1 MDLEHFQN
9 IHDKL
14 QAFIRKYY
22 TNEIIKGGI
31 FFLSFGLLYLLLTL
45 AIEHYFWLEPLARTI
60 LFWLFIGIEF
70 YFLFR
75 FILIPL
81 MKLIGIR
88 KGISNYEASR
98 IIGKHFSEV
107 EDKLLNL
114 IQLNASDSKN
124 ELLSASIEQK
134 SKELRPIK
142 FRRAIVFK
150 NNMAYL
156 KYLLLPVMIWFLFW
170 ITGNNSIFTKSLNR
184 VVHHQTAFEP
194 PAPFRF
200 VILNDS
206 LETVQDQSYELKYT
220 TEGDVIPENSRVIIG
235 DNSFYAVPDEDGN
248 MTFTFEI
255 PQRDIEFRLQGG
267 SVRSGAFK
275 LKVLSA
281 PKITEFIMVL
291 DYPDYLNKDTDTIR
305 NTGNASIPAGTNV
318 NWSVG
323 SQNAEAVD
331 LQITGLKKQL
341 ILEGL
346 KENNIFYF
354 KQEVLQSLTYEVRSS
369 NQELKDY
376 EVLSYELDVVKDEF
390 PRINVQSDIDSI
402 SRGPVQFRGQLTDD
416 YGISRLQI
424 VAKDLQNG
432 KLSQGQIDSGN
443 TDFEEFFYVFPQ
455 GILLEEGHSYELY
468 FEVFDNDGITGPK
481 KTKSRSF
488 TYRYMT
494 QEEEDDQILQ
504 EQIDG
509 INKMEDSRDAG
520 QKLEKSL
527 EEFSKKLKNKEQTD
541 WNDKKELNNFLER
554 QKSYDQM
561 LEKNAD
567 KMKDNLEEV
576 NPDDN
581 QSLKQKQEELKKR
594 WDELS
599 DYKEKEELI
608 KELEELAEK
617 LEKED
622 LLEKV
627 DKLKEQSKQ
636 EKRSLERILEL
647 TKQFYVEKKSAQIM
661 NKLKE
666 LSEEQLDLS
675 TENTNSK
682 EEQDALNKKFDSIQK
697 EFEELRKQND
707 GLKEPMDI
715 FDSEPDEKL
724 IKMDMEKAE
733 ELLEKS
739 EEGKEEDQRNNFNK
753 AKEKQR
759 QASNR
764 MKELSTKMESGLM
777 EMEMQ
782 GVQENIEDLQQI
794 LKNLLLFSMDQEALM
809 LSFDQVDA
817 RSADFP
823 KKLKEQIK
831 LKEHFEHIDD
841 SLYALSLRM
850 IELSSTIQEDL
861 SNVHYNLD
869 KSLENIADNRIQ
881 QGMSNQQYTMTSA
894 NNLADLLS
902 DMLQSLQNQKPGS
915 GKGKGKEGEMSL
927 PDIIKQQQE
936 IIQKMENGMEGKEG
950 QGKRGKEAM
959 SGEQFQI
966 FQEQKMLKE
975 QLQELMDKEGAG
987 SGTGK
992 KALDQMEEL
1001 EKILLEKGITKE
1013 TLERMQ
1019 NLEHELLEL
1028 ENADITRNKDK
1039 KRKSETNRLNESDR
1053 KIKALEDLYKMGVED
1068 EQLKRRRLELSPDYK
1083 TKVKDYFDQEIER

>member
-1 MDLEHFQN
+1 MEHFQN

-14 QAFIRKYY
+14 KAFIRKYY

-45 AIEHYFWLEPLARTI
+45 AVEHYFWLEPLARTI

-75 FILIPL
+75 FILIPV

-88 KGISNYEASR
+88 KGITNYEASR
-98 IIGKHFSEV
+98 IIGEHFPEV

-114 IQLNASDSKN
+114 IQLDSSDAKN
-124 ELLSASIEQK
+124 ELLLAGIEQK

-142 FRRAIVFK
+142 FRRAVVFK
-150 NNMAYL
+150 NNIAYL
-156 KYLLLPVMIWFLFW
+156 KYLLIPVVIWFIVW
-170 ITGNNSIFTKSLNR
+170 ITGNNSVFTKSLNR

-206 LETVQDQSYELKYT
+206 LQTVQDQSYELKFT
-220 TEGDVIPENSRVIIG
+220 TEGEVFPENSRVIIG
-235 DNSFYAVPDEDGN
+235 DNSFYASTDEDGN
-248 MTFTFEI
+248 ITYTFES
-255 PQRDIEFRLQGG
+255 PQNDIEFRLQGG
-267 SVRSGAFK
+267 TVRSGK
-275 LKVLSA
+275 YRLEVLSA

-291 DYPDYLNKDTDTIR
+291 DYPDYLSKANDTIR
-305 NTGNASIPAGTNV
+305 NTGNGSVPKGTVV
-318 NWSVG
+318 NWIIG
-323 SQNAEAVD
+323 SQNAETID
-331 LQITGLKKQL
+331 LEVKGLKKVL
-341 ILEGL
+341 LLDGS
-346 KENNIFYF
+346 KDDNTFSF
-354 KQEVLQSLTYEVRSS
+354 TREVLHSLTYEVRSS
-369 NQELKDY
+369 NEELKDF
-376 EVLSYELDVVKDEF
+376 EVLSYELDVVNDEF
-390 PRINVQSDIDSI
+390 PNINVQSDIDSV
-402 SRGPVQFRGQLTDD
+402 SRGPIQFRGQLTDD
-416 YGISRLQI
+416 YGISRVQI

-468 FEVFDNDGITGPK
+468 FEVFDNDAISGPK

-494 QEEEDDQILQ
+494 QEEEEEEILQ
-504 EQIDG
+504 EQMDG
-509 INKMEDSRDAG
+509 IHKMEDSKDSG
-520 QKLEKSL
+520 EELEKSL
-527 EEFSKKLKNKEQTD
+527 EEFSKKLKNKEETD
-541 WNDKKELNNFLER
+541 WNDKKELENFLER

-561 LEKNAD
+561 IEKNAE
-567 KMKDNLEEV
+567 KMMDNLDEV
-576 NPDDN
+576 NPDD
-581 QSLKQKQEELKKR
+581 QESLKDRQEELKKR

-617 LEKED
+617 LQKED
-622 LLEKV
+622 LLEKI

-647 TKQFYVEKKSAQIM
+647 TKQFYVEKKSAQIIS
-661 NKLKE
+661 KLKE

-675 TENTNSK
+675 TENMNSTN
-682 EEQDALNKKFDSIQK
+682 EQEKLNQKFDSLQK
-697 EFEELRKQND
+697 DFEALRKQNED
-707 GLKEPMDI
+707 LKQPMDL
-715 FDSEPDEKL
+715 FESKPDEKL
-724 IKMDMEKAE
+724 IEMDMEKAK

-739 EEGKEEDQRNNFNK
+739 EAGEDLKKEDNMNK

-764 MKELSTKMESGLM
+764 MKELSKKMESGLM

-794 LKNLLLFSMDQEALM
+794 LKNLLLFSMDQEELM
-809 LSFDQVDA
+809 LSFDQVDS

-850 IELSSTIQEDL
+850 FELSSTIQEDL
-861 SNVHYNLD
+861 SNAHYNLD
-869 KSLENIADNRIQ
+869 KSLENIAENRIQ

-902 DMLQSLQNQKPGS
+902 DMLQNLQNQKPGS
-915 GKGKGKEGEMSL
+915 GQGKGKEGEMNL

-936 IIQKMENGMEGKEG
+936 IMQKMEKGMQGKEG
-950 QGKRGKEAM
+950 KGKKGKEAL
-959 SGEQFQI
+959 SGEQFQL
-966 FQEQKMLKE
+966 FQEQRMLRE
-975 QLQELMDKEGAG
+975 ELQELMNEEG
-987 SGTGK
+987 SGSKEGK

-1001 EKILLEKGITKE
+1001 EKLLLEKGITNE
-1013 TLERMQ
+1013 TLRRMQ
-1019 NLEHELLEL
+1019 ELEHELLEL
-1028 ENADITRNKDK
+1028 ENADLTRNKDK
-1039 KRKSETNRLNESDR
+1039 KRKSETNRLEESNR
-1053 KIKALEDLYKMGVED
+1053 EIKALEELYRREAED
-1068 EQLKRRRLELSPDYK
+1068 EQLKRKRLDLSPDYK
-1083 TKVKDYFDQEIER
+1083 AKVKEYFDQEINR

>member
-1 MDLEHFQN
+1 MEHFQN

-14 QAFIRKYY
+14 KAFIRKYY

-31 FFLSFGLLYLLLTL
+31 FFLAFGFLYLLLTL
-45 AIEHYFWLEPLARTI
+45 AVEHYFWLEPIARTV

-75 FILIPL
+75 FILIPV

-88 KGISNYEASR
+88 KGISNQEASK
-98 IIGKHFSEV
+98 IIGAHFSEV
-107 EDKLLNL
+107 EDKLLNI

-150 NNMAYL
+150 NNVSYL
-156 KYLLLPVMIWFLFW
+156 KYLLIPVMIWFIVW
-170 ITGNNSIFTKSLNR
+170 ITGNNSVFTKSLNR

-200 VILNDS
+200 IILNDS

-220 TEGDVIPENSRVIIG
+220 TEGEIVPENSRVIIG
-235 DNSFYAVPDEDGN
+235 DNSFYALPDEDGN
-248 MTFTFEI
+248 MMFTFEI
-255 PQRDIEFRLQGG
+255 PQNDIEFRLQGG
-267 SVRSGAFK
+267 SVRSRTYK

-291 DYPDYLNKDTDTIR
+291 KYPDYLNKPTDTIR
-305 NTGNASIPAGTNV
+305 NTGNASIPVGTKV
-318 NWSVG
+318 NWIIG
-323 SQNAEAVD
+323 SQNAETID
-331 LQITGLKKQL
+331 LEVKGFKKEL
-341 ILEGL
+341 VLEGV
-346 KENNIFYF
+346 KTGNSFSF
-354 KQEVLQSLTYEVRSS
+354 SREVLQSLTYEVRSS
-369 NQELKDY
+369 NQDLKDY
-376 EVLSYELDVVKDEF
+376 EVLSYELGVVKDEF
-390 PRINVQSDIDSI
+390 PKINVQSDIDSV

-416 YGISRLQI
+416 YGISRVQI

-432 KLSQGQIDSGN
+432 KLSQGQINTGN
-443 TDFEEFFYVFPQ
+443 SDFEEFFYVFPQ

-468 FEVFDNDGITGPK
+468 FEVFDNDRIKGPK
-481 KTKSRSF
+481 KVKSRSF

-494 QEEEDDQILQ
+494 QEEEEEEILQ
-504 EQIDG
+504 EQIEG
-509 INKMEDSRDAG
+509 INKMEDSRESG

-527 EEFSKKLKNKEQTD
+527 DEFSKKLKNKEETD
-541 WNDKKELNNFLER
+541 WNDKKELKDFLER

-561 LEKNAD
+561 LEKNAE
-567 KMKDNLEEV
+567 KMKDNLEEI
-576 NPDDN
+576 NPDDDE
-581 QSLKQKQEELKKR
+581 SLKEKQEELKNR
-594 WDELS
+594 WEEVS

-622 LLEKV
+622 LLEKI

-661 NKLKE
+661 NKLNE

-675 TENTNSK
+675 TEERNSK
-682 EEQDALNKKFDSIQK
+682 KEQEKLNEKFDSIRRD
-697 EFEELRKQND
+697 FEELRKQNED
-707 GLKEPMDI
+707 LKNPMDI

-724 IKMDMEKAE
+724 INMDMENAQ

-739 EEGKEEDQRNNFNK
+739 EGGDEQDQKNNLNK
-753 AKEKQR
+753 AKNKQR
-759 QASNR
+759 QASRR
-764 MKELSTKMESGLM
+764 MEELSKKMESGLM

-794 LKNLLLFSMDQEALM
+794 LKNLLLFSMDQEDLM

-850 IELSSTIQEDL
+850 VELSSKIQEDL

-869 KSLENIADNRIQ
+869 KSLENIAENRIQ

-915 GKGKGKEGEMSL
+915 GKGKGKEGEMNL

-936 IIQKMENGMEGKEG
+936 IMKKMEDGMQGKEG
-950 QGKRGKEAM
+950 QGQKGKEAM
-959 SGEQFQI
+959 SGEQFQL
-966 FQEQKMLKE
+966 FQEQKMLRE
-975 QLQELMDKEGAG
+975 QLQELLDREG
-987 SGTGK
+987 SGNREGK

-1001 EKILLEKGITKE
+1001 EKILLERGITKE

-1019 NLEHELLEL
+1019 ELEHELLEL
-1028 ENADITRNKDK
+1028 ENADLTRNKDK
-1039 KRKSETNRLNESDR
+1039 KRESETNRLNESER
-1053 KIKALEDLYKMGVED
+1053 EIKALEDLYKKGSED
-1068 EQLKRRRLELSPDYK
+1068 EQLKRNRLELSPDYK
-1083 TKVKDYFDQEIER
+1083 AKVKKYFDQEIK

>member
-1 MDLEHFQN
+1 MEYFQN
-9 IHDKL
+9 IHEKL

-22 TNEIIKGGI
+22 ANEIIKGGI

-45 AIEHYFWLEPLARTI
+45 AVEHYFWLEPLSRTV

-75 FILIPL
+75 FILLPL

-88 KGISNYEASR
+88 KGITNHEASR
-98 IIGKHFSEV
+98 IIGEHFSEV
-107 EDKLLNL
+107 EDRLLNI
-114 IQLNASDSKN
+114 IQLNSADSKN
-124 ELLSASIEQK
+124 ELLAASIEQK
-134 SKELRPIK
+134 SKELSPIK

-150 NNMAYL
+150 SNITYL
-156 KYLLLPVMIWFLFW
+156 RYLVVPVMIWFLVW
-170 ITGNNSIFTKSLNR
+170 ITGNNSVFTNSLNR

-200 VILNDS
+200 IILNDS
-206 LETVQDQSYELKYT
+206 LETVQDRSYELKYK
-220 TEGDVIPENSRVIIG
+220 TEGEVIPENSRVIIG
-235 DNSFYAVPDEDGN
+235 NNSYYAIPDEEGN

-255 PQRDIEFRLQGG
+255 PQNDIEFRLQGG
-267 SVRSGAFK
+267 SVRSGTYK

-305 NTGNASIPAGTNV
+305 NTGNASIPKGTHV
-318 NWSVG
+318 NWIIG
-323 SQNAEAVD
+323 SQNTETVD
-331 LQITGLKKQL
+331 LQITGLKEKKALVGYQDH
-341 ILEGL
+341 
-346 KENNIFYF
+346 NTFSF
-354 KQEVLQSLTYEVRSS
+354 TQEVLQSLTYEVKSS
-369 NQELKDY
+369 NQDLKDY
-376 EVLSYELDVVKDEF
+376 EVLSYELNVVNDEF
-390 PRINVQSDIDSI
+390 PRINVQSDMDSV

-424 VAKDLQNG
+424 VAKDLQNA
-432 KLSQGQIDSGN
+432 KLSQGQIDAGN
-443 TDFEEFFYVFPQ
+443 SDFEEFFYVFPQ

-468 FEVFDNDGITGPK
+468 FEVFDNDGISGPK

-494 QEEEDDQILQ
+494 QEEEENEILK
-504 EQIDG
+504 EQLDG
-509 INKMEDSRDAG
+509 INKMEESKDSGR
-520 QKLEKSL
+520 KLEKSL
-527 EEFSKKLKNKEQTD
+527 EEFSRKLKNKEETD

-554 QKSYDQM
+554 QKSYDEM

-567 KMKDNLEEV
+567 KMKENLEEI

-581 QSLKQKQEELKKR
+581 PSLKEKQEELKKR

-617 LEKED
+617 LQKED
-622 LLEKV
+622 LLEKI

-675 TENTNSK
+675 TENMNSK
-682 EEQDALNKKFDSIQK
+682 KEQEKLNEKFDSIQRD
-697 EFEELRKQND
+697 FEELREQNE

-715 FDSEPDEKL
+715 FDSQPDEKL

-739 EEGKEEDQRNNFNK
+739 EDGDEQSQKDNLNK

-764 MKELSTKMESGLM
+764 MKELSKKMESGLM

-782 GVQENIEDLQQI
+782 GMQENIEDLQQI

-809 LSFDQVDA
+809 LSFDQVDS

-861 SNVHYNLD
+861 SMVHYNLD
-869 KSLENIADNRIQ
+869 KSLENIAENRIQ

-915 GKGKGKEGEMSL
+915 GKGKGNEGELSL

-936 IIQKMENGMEGKEG
+936 IIQKMEKGVQGQEG
-950 QGKRGKEAM
+950 QGKKGKEAM
-959 SGEQFQI
+959 SGEQFQL
-966 FQEQKMLKE
+966 FQEQKMLRE
-975 QLQELMDKEGAG
+975 QLQELLDKEG
-987 SGTGK
+987 SGNRAGK

-1013 TLERMQ
+1013 TLDRMQ
-1019 NLEHELLEL
+1019 RLEHELLEL
-1028 ENADITRNKDK
+1028 ENAGLTRNKDN
-1039 KRKSETNRLNESDR
+1039 KRRSETNRLNESDR
-1053 KIKALEDLYKMGVED
+1053 KIKALEDLYKKGVED
-1068 EQLKRRRLELSPDYK
+1068 EQLRRRRLEWSPDYK
-1083 TKVKDYFDQEIER
+1083 TKVKNYFDQEIK